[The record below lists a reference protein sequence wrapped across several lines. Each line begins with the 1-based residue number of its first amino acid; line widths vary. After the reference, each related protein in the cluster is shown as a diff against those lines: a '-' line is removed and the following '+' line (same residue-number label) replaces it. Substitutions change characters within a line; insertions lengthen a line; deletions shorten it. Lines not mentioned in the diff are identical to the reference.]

1 MNLAEEDISI
11 LNKNEMILLK
21 SEKKQDLLQK
31 KALNIINKTGKRLID
46 IIAGIVGTIM
56 LIPITLIIA
65 IINFFEKDKG
75 PLFFTQKRIG
85 KNGKLFK
92 MYKFRTMI
100 VGADK
105 ELERILKTDENARKE
120 YKKNKKLKN
129 DPRITKIGNFLRK
142 TSLDE
147 FPQFINVLKGEMS
160 LVGPRPYLPRE
171 QEDTGYYYYYIT
183 KCKPGITGLWQA
195 RGRSN
200 VDFENRC
207 KLDRFY
213 DEHKGLWFDFKILI
227 WTVVSVFQSKG
238 AK

>member
-85 KNGKLFK
+85 KMVNCLKC
-92 MYKFRTMI
+92 I
-100 VGADK
+100 N
-105 ELERILKTDENARKE
+105 LE
-120 YKKNKKLKN
+120 
-129 DPRITKIGNFLRK
+129 
-142 TSLDE
+142 
-147 FPQFINVLKGEMS
+147 Q
-160 LVGPRPYLPRE
+160 
-171 QEDTGYYYYYIT
+171 
-183 KCKPGITGLWQA
+183 
-195 RGRSN
+195 
-200 VDFENRC
+200 
-207 KLDRFY
+207 
-213 DEHKGLWFDFKILI
+213 
-227 WTVVSVFQSKG
+227 
-238 AK
+238 